1 MLNYAKGSL
10 KPGLWLG
17 HILEGTLLVCHPTLY
32 SYELLEKTGGAVR
45 IKCGKVSRLLSV
57 IEGMNWGLNT
67 KAVTPVS
74 LGN

>member
-32 SYELLEKTGGAVR
+32 SYALLEKTGGAVR
-45 IKCGKVSRLLSV
+45 IKCGEVSRLLSV
-57 IEGMNWGLNT
+57 FEGRLGPVST
-67 KAVTPVS
+67 KAVTSVPLS
-74 LGN
+74 N